1 MENINQFDPIA
12 WANNNA
18 DNAPYNNKVEMQPST
33 PPTSSVN
40 RLPTSGTPEQM
51 EALVQAIVAH
61 GINLTE
67 DYNDWLRV
75 GFALAGELG
84 EGGRT
89 YFHRLSQM
97 SAKYDAGECDK
108 KYDNC
113 LHAKGH
119 GVQIETLY
127 WMAGQAGID
136 LKALAKKEGSGQ
148 TERECFATFANLPR
162 GKRKVENTKIV
173 VNKGEVEN
181 IDISFA
187 NGKMAK
193 VAKNSE
199 RAEHGWH

>member
-33 PPTSSVN
+33 PPTSSVT
-40 RLPTSGTPEQM
+40 RQPTSDTSEQL

-84 EGGRT
+84 EDGRT

-97 SAKYDAGECDK
+97 SAKYDAEECDK

-113 LHAKGH
+113 LHAKGQ
-119 GVQIETLY
+119 GVKIETLY

-136 LKALAKKEGSGQ
+136 LKALAHERHSRELCAECADAQPCAKRLVCITRSDNQYSLFYRYFCARLRICAFCAKLYRGGSFFQSYFLG
-148 TERECFATFANLPR
+148 
-162 GKRKVENTKIV
+162 
-173 VNKGEVEN
+173 
-181 IDISFA
+181 
-187 NGKMAK
+187 
-193 VAKNSE
+193 
-199 RAEHGWH
+199 